1 LLRKDGFWSG
11 EVWNRN
17 KAGELYAERLTIS
30 SVNDSLGNTIN
41 YVGLFSDITQLKN
54 QQQQLEYMAYHDTL
68 TGLPNRLLLIDRLQQ
83 AVTQSKRLGKTI
95 AVA

>member
-1 LLRKDGFWSG
+1 
-11 EVWNRN
+11 
-17 KAGELYAERLTIS
+17 
-30 SVNDSLGNTIN
+30 LGNTIN